1 MMKAAKIVNY
11 LLEMVGPDYVLTIC
25 KQLERFWLS
34 LRVYN

>member
-11 LLEMVGPDYVLTIC
+11 LLEMVGPDYVLTIW

-34 LRVYN
+34 LRVHN